1 VLDSPT
7 VLVVD
12 FGAQYAQLIARRVR
26 ECRVYSEIVPHD
38 TPVAE
43 IARRKP
49 AGIVLSGGPKSVYS
63 PGAPDVDAKLFDL
76 GVPVLGICYG
86 QQLMARTLGGEVAR
100 TGSAEF
106 GRADLEVLAP
116 GSVLFSDQPAEQSV
130 WMSHN
135 DAVVQAPEGFR
146 LTALTQA
153 SPVAGFED
161 PQRGLYGV
169 QFHPEVVHTPWGT
182 EVLKNFL
189 YQGCDLM
196 PSWTMTSIIESTTA
210 SINQTVGGDRVV
222 CALSGGVDSSV
233 AAALVHRAVGRQLT
247 CVFVDHGLLR
257 AGEAEQVEATFR
269 RHLAIDLIHVKAADR
284 FLEALSGVD
293 DPEIKRK
300 RIGETFIRVFEE
312 TARAELEDARWL
324 VQGTL
329 YPDVIESGSRDAAR
343 IKSHHNVGG
352 LPDDMAF
359 TLVEPLRNLF
369 KDEVRL
375 VGVELGLP
383 EEIVWRQPFPGPGL
397 AVRIIGDVT
406 AERLDILRAA
416 DAIVVDEINK
426 AGLGRAVW
434 QAFAVLPAIHSVG
447 IQGDERTYG
456 YPIVV
461 RAVSSEDAMTADW
474 VRLPFEVLERISS
487 RVVGSVPEVNRVVY
501 DVTSKPP
508 GTIEWE

>member
-1 VLDSPT
+1 
-7 VLVVD
+7 
-12 FGAQYAQLIARRVR
+12 
-26 ECRVYSEIVPHD
+26 
-38 TPVAE
+38 
-43 IARRKP
+43 
-49 AGIVLSGGPKSVYS
+49 
-63 PGAPDVDAKLFDL
+63 
-76 GVPVLGICYG
+76 
-86 QQLMARTLGGEVAR
+86 
-100 TGSAEF
+100 
-106 GRADLEVLAP
+106 
-116 GSVLFSDQPAEQSV
+116 
-130 WMSHN
+130 
-135 DAVVQAPEGFR
+135 
-146 LTALTQA
+146 
-153 SPVAGFED
+153 
-161 PQRGLYGV
+161 
-169 QFHPEVVHTPWGT
+169 
-182 EVLKNFL
+182 
-189 YQGCDLM
+189 
-196 PSWTMTSIIESTTA
+196 
-210 SINQTVGGDRVV
+210 VGD
-222 CALSGGVDSSV
+222 
-233 AAALVHRAVGRQLT
+233 QLT

-257 AGEAEQVEATFR
+257 ANEAEQVEDTFR
-269 RHLAIDLIHVKAADR
+269 RHLEVDLIHIKAADR
-284 FLEALSGVD
+284 FLEALRGVV
-293 DPEIKRK
+293 DPETKRK

-369 KDEVRL
+369 KDEVRR

-397 AVRIIGDVT
+397 AVRIIGEVT

-416 DAIVVDEINK
+416 DTIVVDEINK

-487 RVVGSVPEVNRVVY
+487 RVVGTVPEVNRVVY